1 MMLDRSD
8 GEAKAGARSGRLAS
22 RVGVILSRRPF
33 AWLRRYGLWAVLLL
47 VLVALAYSLGRH
59 LSLEALASRRAGLL
73 AFAHAHR
80 LRAIATYIGA
90 YVAVVAL
97 SLPGALV
104 MTLTGGFLF
113 GLWQGTAAAIV
124 ACSIGAMIMFFVARS
139 TLGAALRRRLHPDG
153 LIANMEA
160 EVRRHAFSY
169 LLTLRLIPGLPFA
182 LVNLVAGFVRMRL
195 GTYMSATILGVAP
208 STFIYAS
215 VGSGLGALFDQG
227 VSVNMHVLLRPQV
240 ILPLCGLGVLA
251 TVPHLVRFLRRGRK
265 VAKDSAKDKESV
277 KDSGAPVAT
286 LSAPS
291 DDAAGPRGRRT
302 WRPSWPG
309 GLSARLLML
318 TALFVMVAELFIL
331 APSLAAFEDD
341 WLAGR
346 VHDAELAALAVKASP
361 AGVVSNRIAGEL
373 LVGAGVKSVAVASDG
388 VQRLLLRGPHMTRTP
403 DLVDLRRRN
412 FADWLAAPF
421 ITLGPGEPRM
431 LRVVARPQFSEGDAI
446 DIVVEEAPLKRDL
459 TAYMLRL
466 LGVSA
471 LVSVIAGVLVYLTL
485 NAFLVRPMQRIT
497 RAMERFRARPEDPLA
512 RLKLSGRR
520 DEIGRA
526 EAELDRMQED
536 LKTALQSRARL
547 AALGEAV
554 AKINHDLRNMLS
566 SAQLVTERLARSG
579 DPGVSQALPRL
590 ERALDRAVGLAE
602 NVLAYGKTEEPEPQ
616 KLTLSLAGAA
626 QAAADDA
633 GLAPTGV
640 ALALEFGGDTTIYA
654 DPDQLH
660 RILVNLFR
668 NAREA
673 IEAAR
678 PRAPIG
684 LIRIAAE
691 TGASGVRLSIID
703 NGPGLPDRARARLF
717 QAFAGSG
724 RPGGAG
730 LGLAI
735 ARELARAQG
744 GDLELVQTGPEG
756 ALFALTLPPE
766 PRPNL

>member
-1 MMLDRSD
+1 MLNQSD
-8 GEAKAGARSGRLAS
+8 GEAKAGPQSRRIAS
-22 RVGVILSRRPF
+22 RVGVIFRHQPF
-33 AWLRRYGLWAVLLL
+33 AWLRRYGVWVASAL
-47 VLVALAYSLGRH
+47 VLITLAYSLSRH
-59 LSLEALASRRAGLL
+59 LSLETLASRRAGLR
-73 AFAHAHR
+73 AFVQAHR

-90 YVAVVAL
+90 YVAVVSL
-97 SLPGALV
+97 SLPGALI

-113 GLWQGTAAAIV
+113 GLWQGTAAAII

-139 TLGAALRRRLHPDG
+139 TVGAALRRRLHPDG

-182 LVNLVAGFVRMRL
+182 LVNLVAGFVRMRP
-195 GTYMSATILGVAP
+195 GTYMIATVLGVAP
-208 STFIYAS
+208 SSFIYAG

-227 VSVNMHVLLRPQV
+227 ERVDMHVLLRPQV
-240 ILPLCGLGVLA
+240 ILPLCGLGALA
-251 TVPHLVRFLRRGRK
+251 TVPHLVRFWRRGRK
-265 VAKDSAKDKESV
+265 AAKDKGPA
-277 KDSGAPVAT
+277 KDSGAPTAK
-286 LSAPS
+286 P
-291 DDAAGPRGRRT
+291 AAASGGRRPVGGRI

-318 TALFVMVAELFIL
+318 TALFVMLAELFIL

-412 FADWLAAPF
+412 LADWLAAPF

-446 DIVVEEAPLKRDL
+446 DIVVEEAPLKSDL

-536 LKTALQSRARL
+536 LRTALQSRARL

-579 DPGVSQALPRL
+579 DPGVNQALPRL
-590 ERALDRAVGLAE
+590 ERALDRAVRLAE

-616 KLTLSLAGAA
+616 KLTLSLADAA

-633 GLAPTGV
+633 GLGPTGV
-640 ALALEFGGDTTIYA
+640 ALALQFEADTTIYA

-678 PRAPIG
+678 PRAPVG
-684 LIRIAAE
+684 LICLTAE

-735 ARELARAQG
+735 ARELARAQS
-744 GDLELVQTGPEG
+744 GDLELVETGPEG
-756 ALFALTLPPE
+756 ARFDLTLPPE
-766 PRPNL
+766 PRPSL